1 MTTYSFRNLFGEVD
15 WFMILKVYN
24 ICIFSYTL
32 LYCIVSDDT
41 DISSGVVLII
51 VMMAVS
57 QF

>member
-1 MTTYSFRNLFGEVD
+1 
-15 WFMILKVYN
+15 MILKVYN